1 MVGSLWNNRIN
12 NIFSGRNLKENVWSS
27 LYQVSLGINRFK
39 ASPNITETNLSL
51 IPEEEIRHVDSFED
65 KVKKLAI
72 LPAKSFY

>member
-12 NIFSGRNLKENVWSS
+12 NIFFGRNLKENVWSS

-72 LPAKSFY
+72 LPSKSFY

>member
-72 LPAKSFY
+72 LPSKSFY